1 MRRRGRRRAR
11 GEARGSVAVRAG
23 RRRHRRPAADRTG
36 AADPG
41 ARQAALAP
49 AAGGLAADL
58 SSQVPSK
65 VRRRGAE
72 YFSGGSVRIVNGT
85 ADEVEATVAGTR
97 RYRVRLAREGDALR
111 VSCTCPFFSDRGIS
125 CKHVWA
131 TILAASAKGYLRPP
145 DGASPR
151 WIEVDKSVVRR
162 DGTSAPAGPAPR
174 RMHPPMRPPNGPPA
188 AARTAAPEAWRAS
201 APDPRR
207 APQDPGRS
215 PEPSAARPAVVR
227 PPLRDTPRPDWRRLL
242 DAAVEPAP
250 ERPSWAEETEIV
262 YLIDVGASAAGNE
275 LILEIL
281 EHSRK
286 AGGGWR
292 KLHPASI
299 RHRAIAN
306 LPDPFDR
313 EVLGL
318 LAGAR
323 QAQPWSQGYDGYE
336 VVPPRS
342 RVPDAIA
349 RLVVPRVCVAGRCRL
364 RRSAPELADP
374 PLSWDGG
381 EAWKLALAVRRDDA
395 EESYRVGGWL
405 RRGDERL
412 ALDRADLVLSAG
424 LVFAGGRAARLDDGG
439 AFGWISLLR
448 RIGELR
454 VPFSDGDALLDR
466 LLASPSIPLEL
477 PEELRFEEVKEEP
490 RPGLRIDGPSG
501 RGARGGWVQAHPFF
515 LYGDREVD
523 AGDTGAALFRPGD
536 RRLVRRDLAAE
547 GRAGERLADL
557 GFRPAVTEMPPG
569 RVLEIPS
576 SRVPAILRTLLD
588 ESWLVEVAGKLH
600 RVHDKVDL
608 RVSSGI
614 DWFDVKGGLD
624 FGGETVPFPALLAA
638 LRRGERYVPLGDG
651 SLGIL
656 PEEWLRRFS
665 PLAAVGRPSGEG
677 LRFSRAQ
684 ASIVDAL
691 VASEPSAVSDEE
703 FSRVREGLARF
714 AEIAPADAPPGFQ
727 GELREYQR
735 VGLGWFNAL
744 RDFGFGGCLAD
755 DMGLGK
761 TVQVL
766 ALLATRRE
774 PREPRE
780 PNDPKEGP
788 SLVVAPRSLTF
799 NWLAEAARFTPELS
813 VLDFTGIS
821 RERDPAALASYDLV
835 LTTYGTLRRDV
846 ELLRQVEFDYVVLDE
861 AQAIKNRESQSAKA
875 ARLLK
880 GRHRLALT
888 GTPVENHLGELGSLL
903 EFLNPGLFGGSSL
916 FRARAGGARLD
927 AETLARLS
935 RSLRPFL
942 LRRTKEEV
950 VKELP
955 EKTEQTLFCELPARQ
970 RRLYDEL
977 RDHYRNALGEQIG
990 EQGLAKTKIL
1000 VLEALLRLRQAAC
1013 HPGLLDPKAVA
1024 GPSAKLDL
1032 LLPQLREVLDE
1043 GHKAIVFSQFTSF
1056 LAILQQHLDREA
1068 IPYSYLDGRTRDRQQ
1083 RVERF
1088 QTDPSCNLFL
1098 ISLKAGGLGLNLT
1111 AAEYV
1116 YLLDP
1121 WWNPAVEAQAIDRA
1135 HRIGQTQRVFAYRL
1149 VSRDTVEEKILALQQ
1164 TKRDL
1169 ADAVIRADQSLLR
1182 NLTREDLELLL
1193 S

>member
-1 MRRRGRRRAR
+1 
-11 GEARGSVAVRAG
+11 VRAG
-23 RRRHRRPAADRTG
+23 RRRHRARPAADRG
-36 AADPG
+36 GADP

-72 YFSGGSVRIVNGT
+72 YFVGGSVRISTGT

-97 RYRVRLAREGDALR
+97 RYRVRLAREGDTLR
-111 VSCTCPFFSDRGIS
+111 VSCTCPFFSDRAIP

-131 TILAASAKGYLRPP
+131 TILAASSKGYLRPP
-145 DGASPR
+145 DGPSPR
-151 WIEVDKSVVRR
+151 WVEVDKSAIRR
-162 DGTSAPAGPAPR
+162 SAPAGQAPPR
-174 RMHPPMRPPNGPPA
+174 VHHASPRNMPT
-188 AARTAAPEAWRAS
+188 AARSAAPEAWRAT
-201 APDPRR
+201 AEPRR
-207 APQDPGRS
+207 IAPQEPGRVT
-215 PEPSAARPAVVR
+215 EANGARPAVVR
-227 PPLRDTPRPDWRRLL
+227 PPLRDSPRPDWRRLL
-242 DAAVEPAP
+242 DAAVETAP
-250 ERPSWAEETEIV
+250 ERPAWAEETEIV

-292 KLHPASI
+292 KLHPASV
-299 RHRAIAN
+299 RHRAIAS

-395 EESYRVGGWL
+395 EETYRVGGWL
-405 RRGDERL
+405 RRSEERM
-412 ALDRADLVLSAG
+412 ALDRADLVLPAG
-424 LVFAGGRAARLDDGG
+424 IVFAGGRAARLDDGG

-454 VPFSDGDALLDR
+454 VPFSDGDALLER

-477 PEELRFEEVKEEP
+477 PEELRFEEVREEP
-490 RPGLRIDGPSG
+490 RPGLRIDGPAG
-501 RGARGGWVQAHPFF
+501 RGARGGWVQGRPFF

-523 AGDTGAALFRPGD
+523 AGETGTALFRPGD

-547 GRAGERLADL
+547 ARAGERLGDL

-569 RVLEIPS
+569 RVLEIPA
-576 SRVPAILRTLLD
+576 SRVPPTVRTLLD

-665 PLAAVGRPSGEG
+665 PLAAVGRPAGEG

-691 VASEPSAVSDEE
+691 VAGEPEAVSDEE
-703 FSRVREGLARF
+703 FARVREGLARF
-714 AEIAPADAPPGFQ
+714 AEIAPAEAPSGFQ
-727 GELREYQR
+727 GELREYQK
-735 VGLGWFNAL
+735 VGLGWFHAL

-761 TVQVL
+761 TVQLL

-774 PREPRE
+774 PRQ
-780 PNDPKEGP
+780 GP
-788 SLVVAPRSLTF
+788 TLVVAPRSLTF

-835 LTTYGTLRRDV
+835 LTTYGTLRRDI
-846 ELLRQVEFDYVVLDE
+846 ELLREVEFDYVVLDE

-916 FRARAGGARLD
+916 LRARAGGARLD

-977 RDHYRNALGEQIG
+977 RDHYRNALSEQIG

-1013 HPGLLDPKAVA
+1013 HPGLLDPKAAA

-1043 GHKAIVFSQFTSF
+1043 GHKALVFS
-1056 LAILQQHLDREA
+1056 
-1068 IPYSYLDGRTRDRQQ
+1068 
-1083 RVERF
+1083 
-1088 QTDPSCNLFL
+1088 
-1098 ISLKAGGLGLNLT
+1098 
-1111 AAEYV
+1111 
-1116 YLLDP
+1116 
-1121 WWNPAVEAQAIDRA
+1121 
-1135 HRIGQTQRVFAYRL
+1135 
-1149 VSRDTVEEKILALQQ
+1149 
-1164 TKRDL
+1164 
-1169 ADAVIRADQSLLR
+1169 
-1182 NLTREDLELLL
+1182 
-1193 S
+1193 

>member
-1 MRRRGRRRAR
+1 VRPSGRGRAR
-11 GEARGSVAVRAG
+11 VEGGGSVAVRAG
-23 RRRHRRPAADRTG
+23 RRRHRARPAADRGG
-36 AADPG
+36 AG
-41 ARQAALAP
+41 ASRPAGPAP
-49 AAGGLAADL
+49 AAGALASDL
-58 SSQVPSK
+58 SAQVASK

-72 YFSGGSVRIVNGT
+72 YFLGGNVRLTAGT

-97 RYRVRLAREGDALR
+97 RYRVRLVREGEALR
-111 VSCTCPFFSDRGIS
+111 VSCTCPFFADRS
-125 CKHVWA
+125 TPCKHVWA
-131 TILAASAKGYLRPP
+131 TILAASAKGHLRPP
-145 DGASPR
+145 GGAPPR
-151 WIEVDKSVVRR
+151 WIEVDKAAVRR
-162 DGTSAPAGPAPR
+162 AGTAAPAVT
-174 RMHPPMRPPNGPPA
+174 RPVAPA
-188 AARTAAPEAWRAS
+188 AARTAVLDTVRTAAPEAARAA
-201 APDPRR
+201 APEAGR
-207 APQDPGRS
+207 AVAAPLR
-215 PEPSAARPAVVR
+215 PSVVR
-227 PPLRDTPRPDWRRLL
+227 PPLRDSPRPDWRRLL
-242 DAAVEPAP
+242 DGAVEPAP
-250 ERPSWAEETEIV
+250 ERPSWTEETEIL
-262 YLIDVGASAAGNE
+262 YLVDVGASAAGGE
-275 LILEIL
+275 LIVEIL

-299 RHRAIAN
+299 RHRAIAS
-306 LPDPFDR
+306 LPDPADR

-318 LAGAR
+318 VAGGR

-336 VVPPRS
+336 VVPPRC
-342 RVPDAIA
+342 RVPDPIA
-349 RLVVPRVCVAGRCRL
+349 RLIVPRICIAGRCRL

-374 PLSWDGG
+374 PLAWDGG
-381 EAWKLALAVRRDDA
+381 EPWKLALGVRRDDA

-405 RRGDERL
+405 RRGEERM
-412 ALDRADLVLSAG
+412 ALDRADLLLPAG
-424 LVFAGGRAARLDDGG
+424 LVFAAGRAARLDDGG
-439 AFGWISLLR
+439 AFGWIALLR
-448 RIGELR
+448 RVGELR
-454 VPFSDGDALLDR
+454 VPIADGDALLER
-466 LLASPSIPLEL
+466 LLASAAIPLEL
-477 PEELRFEEVKEEP
+477 PEELRFEEVREEP
-490 RPGLRIDGPSG
+490 RPGLRIDGPAG
-501 RGARGGWVQAHPFF
+501 RGGRGGWVQARPFF
-515 LYGDREVD
+515 LYGDREVE
-523 AGDTGAALFRPGD
+523 AGEPGAALFRAGD

-547 GRAGERLADL
+547 GRVGERLADL
-557 GFRPAVTEMPPG
+557 GFRPAVTEAPPG

-576 SRVPAILRTLLD
+576 SRVPPTVRELLA
-588 ESWLVEVAGKLH
+588 EAWLVEVAGKLH
-600 RVHDKVDL
+600 RVHDRVDL

-614 DWFDVKGGLD
+614 DWFDVRGGLE

-638 LRRGERYVPLGDG
+638 LRRGERFVPLGDG

-665 PLAAVGRPSGEG
+665 PLAAVGRPAGEG
-677 LRFSRAQ
+677 LRFQRSQ

-691 VASEPSAVSDEE
+691 VAGEPTAVSDED
-703 FSRVREGLARF
+703 FARVREGLAHF
-714 AEIAPADAPPGFQ
+714 AEIAPVPAPPGFQ

-735 VGLGWFNAL
+735 IGLGWFHSL

-766 ALLATRRE
+766 ALLASRRE
-774 PREPRE
+774 PRQ
-780 PNDPKEGP
+780 GP

-799 NWLAEAARFTPELS
+799 NWLAEAARFTPELA
-813 VLDFTGIS
+813 VLDYTGID
-821 RERDPAALASYDLV
+821 RERESAAFAGYDLV

-903 EFLNPGLFGGSSL
+903 EFLNPGLFGASPLLRSK
-916 FRARAGGARLD
+916 GGGTRLD

-935 RSLRPFL
+935 RALRPFL
-942 LRRTKEEV
+942 LRRTKEQV
-950 VKELP
+950 VTELP

-977 RDHYRNALGEQIG
+977 RDHYRNALGARIG
-990 EQGLAKTKIL
+990 EQGLARTKIL

-1013 HPGLLDPKAVA
+1013 HPGLLDPRAA
-1024 GPSAKLDL
+1024 ASPSAKLDV
-1032 LLPQLREVLDE
+1032 LLPQLREVLEE
-1043 GHKAIVFSQFTSF
+1043 GHKALVFSQFTSF
-1056 LAILQQHLDREA
+1056 LALLEQHLDREG
-1068 IPYSYLDGRTRDRQQ
+1068 IPYAYLDGRTRDRQQ

-1088 QTDPSCNLFL
+1088 QNDPGCNLFL
-1098 ISLKAGGLGLNLT
+1098 VSLKAGGLGLNLT

-1135 HRIGQTQRVFAYRL
+1135 HRIGQTRRVFAYRL
-1149 VSRDTVEEKILALQQ
+1149 VARDTVEEKILALQQ
-1164 TKRDL
+1164 TKREL

-1182 NLTREDLELLL
+1182 NLTRDDLELLL